1 MTKPTASPLI
11 CQQLSKGC
19 SDISFDNIRNR
30 LGDTLFLEQSFIE
43 LQIEN
48 HEHVVD
54 SSLLC
59 VGSFKWTE
67 WDDSKGVDVLMRPE
81 IMRFDVVP
89 VTCLSN
95 ARKVKESFNE
105 RL

>member
-1 MTKPTASPLI
+1 MRNRELLNSSLK
-11 CQQLSKGC
+11 
-19 SDISFDNIRNR
+19 SDTPFDNLWNR
-30 LGDTLFLEQSFIE
+30 LDDVLFLEQIVIE
-43 LQIEN
+43 LQQIKIYEDA
-48 HEHVVD
+48 VD

-59 VGSFKWTE
+59 VGPFKWTE
-67 WDDSKGVDVLMRPE
+67 WDDSEGVDVLMRPE

-95 ARKVKESFNE
+95 VRKVKETFNE

>member
-30 LGDTLFLEQSFIE
+30 LGDTLFLEQRFIE

-48 HEHVVD
+48 HGHVVD

>member
-30 LGDTLFLEQSFIE
+30 LGDTLFLEQSFTE

-95 ARKVKESFNE
+95 TRKVKESFNE